1 MRMETKFRRM
11 EEMLPLH
18 TDTVISGRVILC
30 FFFVFVLFFLPA
42 FSFSFFFHLFLFYF
56 VFLVAPR
63 IDEGKKLRCIGCQDK
78 VNVFYFSICL

>member
-42 FSFSFFFHLFLFYF
+42 FSFSFFFIFS
-56 VFLVAPR
+56 
-63 IDEGKKLRCIGCQDK
+63 
-78 VNVFYFSICL
+78 FSILFFLLPPGLMKERNCVA